1 MLKKICQELVAIR
14 RELQAIRKSLETLP
28 RITFDRVPYGR
39 SYQVSLKPPCKD
51 Q

>member
-1 MLKKICQELVAIR
+1 MLKKIYQELVAIR

-28 RITFDRVPYGR
+28 RITFDRAPYGR
-39 SYQVSLKPPCKD
+39 SYHVSMKPQCKD